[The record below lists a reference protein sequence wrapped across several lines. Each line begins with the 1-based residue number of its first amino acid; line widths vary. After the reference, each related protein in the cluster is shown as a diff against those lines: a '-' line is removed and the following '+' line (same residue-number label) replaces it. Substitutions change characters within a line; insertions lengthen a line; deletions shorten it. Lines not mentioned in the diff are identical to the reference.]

1 MYLVLVKK
9 KVFFILCSSDAE
21 LFYTGT
27 IWYAH
32 TASTIP
38 SFLLFWQESCRPVNT
53 FLTFEGDSESLL
65 HSTFIHNTSLL
76 PKMSTR
82 PWQDANNSLFVLWPW
97 CKAIRVHTP
106 PDLID
111 TFLIDTVNTEAESL
125 VASNLK
131 PRVILAPCKAS
142 MIVYQ

>member
-1 MYLVLVKK
+1 MCRFLGKTAVRIQLPPKGE
-9 KVFFILCSSDAE
+9 FISE
-21 LFYTGT
+21 E
-27 IWYAH
+27 
-32 TASTIP
+32 
-38 SFLLFWQESCRPVNT
+38 WQESCRPVNT

-65 HSTFIHNTSLL
+65 HSTYIHNTSLL

-82 PWQDANNSLFVLWPW
+82 PWQDPLFVLWPW
-97 CKAIRVHTP
+97 CKTIRVHTP

-111 TFLIDTVNTEAESL
+111 TFHVNTEAESL

-142 MIVYQ
+142 MIVCHNLSLYPQEETSMGRVQCV